1 VSDTEQV
8 FRLPDLGE
16 GLTEG
21 EILRWLVK
29 VGQVVAVNEP
39 IVEVETAKAAVELPS
54 PYAGT
59 ISEQHAV
66 VGETLPVGSP
76 LVTFADVASPAVP
89 SEAAAPEAGSAAAG
103 EAAGEAASEAGE
115 LEDGAS
121 GPVLVGYG
129 VTAAATRRRTRKAPS
144 PHGTERPEAGPPG
157 EPVKPVRHGGL
168 EIGRAAEAR
177 FGDGPTSEG
186 KPVLAKPPVR
196 KLARELGVD
205 LQQVTPTGAD
215 GVVTREDVKA
225 AAALQAPLDA
235 RPALSIVP
243 DSAGLHDSREEV
255 RGVTRLMAEAMT
267 TSAFTIPHV
276 TEWIEID
283 VTRSV
288 ELLERMRT
296 SPSFAEV
303 KISPLLLVARACVAS
318 LQRHPRLNAAFDAEN
333 QEIVSHGDVNL
344 GIAAATPRG
353 LVVPNIRAAQQLQLP
368 ELAVALQELVTT
380 AKLGKTSPE
389 QMMRGTFTITNVGV
403 YGIDGGTPIINPGES
418 AILAVGAWREKPW
431 VHGGQVV
438 PRTVTTLSL
447 SFDHR
452 FIDGATGSQFLR
464 DVADVL
470 SEPAATLAW

>member
-1 VSDTEQV
+1 MSDSEQV

-21 EILRWLVK
+21 EILRWLVD

-54 PYAGT
+54 PHAGT
-59 ISEQHAV
+59 IAAKHAV
-66 VGETLPVGSP
+66 EGETLAVGSP
-76 LVTFADVASPAVP
+76 LVTFANTSSASPGGATPNGTV
-89 SEAAAPEAGSAAAG
+89 SATDPVDG
-103 EAAGEAASEAGE
+103 Q
-115 LEDGAS
+115 EDGSS

-129 VTAAATRRRTRKAPS
+129 VTAGATRRRTRKAPS
-144 PHGTERPEAGPPG
+144 PHGTEHPEAGPPG

-177 FGDGPTSEG
+177 FSGGPSADGVH
-186 KPVLAKPPVR
+186 VLAKPPVR
-196 KLARELGVD
+196 KLARELGVE
-205 LQQVTPTGAD
+205 LSTVTPTGVN
-215 GVVTREDVKA
+215 GSVTREDVKA
-225 AAALQAPLDA
+225 AAALQDPIASGESKSA
-235 RPALSIVP
+235 SLSLVP
-243 DSAGLHDSREEV
+243 QSPEMQDSRESV
-255 RGVTRLMAEAMT
+255 RGVTRLMADAMT

-276 TEWIEID
+276 TEWVEVD

-288 ELLERMRT
+288 ELLDRMRNSET
-296 SPSFAEV
+296 FANMRV
-303 KISPLLLVARACVAS
+303 SPLLLVARACVAT
-318 LQRHPRLNAAFDAEN
+318 LQRHPRLNSTFDAEQ
-333 QEIVSHGDVNL
+333 QEIVNHADINL

-353 LVVPNIRAAQQLQLP
+353 LVVPNIRGAQHLALP
-368 ELAVALQELVTT
+368 ELAHSLQELVST
-380 AKLGKTSPE
+380 AKSGKTLPE
-389 QMMRGTFTITNVGV
+389 QMMHGTFTVTNVGV
-403 YGIDGGTPIINPGES
+403 YGVDGGTPLINPGES

-431 VHGGQVV
+431 VYGGQVV

-470 SEPAATLAW
+470 AEPAATLAW